1 VTLRRSVERVE
12 SAVYAV
18 AGMTLLGIVVLMS
31 LRVVSRNL
39 GLGLYGLQ
47 LYAQALAVWLTFV
60 VAGNLALDDRHIAI
74 EYVSDRLPDRLVPYH
89 RIAVEVVTVFTC
101 AVIVVGAVT
110 AMADFW
116 NSTSPSVD
124 IPIPIYYAAPVV
136 GISMLAAVCL
146 DRLRDAIGR
155 VRR

>member
-18 AGMTLLGIVVLMS
+18 AGMTLLAIVVLMS

-74 EYVSDRLPDRLVPYH
+74 EYVSDRLPDRLVPLPPDH
-89 RIAVEVVTVFTC
+89 RRGGHRLHLRGHRRRSRDRDGGLLELDLP
-101 AVIVVGAVT
+101 VGRHPDPDLLCRAGRRDLD
-110 AMADFW
+110 ARGGLPRP
-116 NSTSPSVD
+116 SP
-124 IPIPIYYAAPVV
+124 
-136 GISMLAAVCL
+136 
-146 DRLRDAIGR
+146 
-155 VRR
+155 RRHR